1 MFLAGTYELTID
13 AKNRLS
19 IPFAVRREL
28 TEETDGHAFWL
39 TPGRRPGTLTLIPK
53 KHFEQLRAHRP
64 DDESLSEEA
73 FAYRQW
79 EDSQSVL
86 LDPDAQ
92 GRVLIPERLLKA
104 VGIEKEVALVG
115 RGDRLE
121 LWHRGRYES
130 FAGEMWADYPTRRAR
145 AMDEEKKLLATRR
158 AGGDGSAGS
167 SGS

>member
-19 IPFAVRREL
+19 IPFAVRRDL

-39 TPGRRPGTLTLIPK
+39 MPGRRPGTLTLIPK
-53 KHFEQLRAHRP
+53 KHFEQLRAQRP

-86 LDPDAQ
+86 LDPDGQ

-104 VGIEKEVALVG
+104 VGIEKDVALVG

-121 LWHRGRYES
+121 LWNRGRYES

-145 AMDEEKKLLATRR
+145 AMDEEKKLLAARR
-158 AGGDGSAGS
+158 AGGDGSTGS
-167 SGS
+167 SGP